1 MMVHKNSPEKPPRRG
16 RPPGSKN
23 KKNSK
28 HIDDDISP
36 ALESALAEYLD
47 KQTAVKSKSI
57 NNLKSLEGLLRQYLN
72 SFILLGYTQDN
83 QRLVNLISASSEQN
97 ADSLSTALNKFVIN
111 NTKHPPHPT
120 L

>member
-23 KKNSK
+23 KRKSK
-28 HIDDDISP
+28 HIDDEISP
-36 ALESALAEYLD
+36 ALESALSDYLE
-47 KQTAVKSKSI
+47 KQTITKGKSI
-57 NNLKSLEGLLRQYLN
+57 KNLKSLEGLLKQYLN

-83 QRLVNLISASSEQN
+83 QRLVNLISASSEQT